1 MSLHALPHIFFQFN
15 TVWCSLQRVTYM
27 QFTVKFTKKTYIYL
41 LFCENVT
48 VTRGNTLQLLQN
60 QANLIKN
67 KK

>member
-1 MSLHALPHIFFQFN
+1 MLFAARYLYAIFRQI
-15 TVWCSLQRVTYM
+15 Y
-27 QFTVKFTKKTYIYL
+27 KKTYIYL

-48 VTRGNTLQLLQN
+48 ATRGNTLQLLQN